1 MKRFGMIQ
9 RDEGYPTEMVECDDG
24 PFVLFDE
31 VESRESLAVSAAVMQ
46 ERQKIIAALQVLRD
60 ADEKHEGTAV
70 YGIGL
75 AQAVVN
81 ARPSPA
87 VDVLAV
93 VREYVESMTDLDPER
108 GPQRYREALKAL
120 DALVSPT
127 SSEGRSCT
135 CDHDHAEHDEH
146 RPWCG
151 GPPPKESIFDVVR
164 RFLVALDACASS
176 RRRADIEKAHEE
188 IQFDK
193 QLTALRSLVD
203 GSPKAEANGGGAE
216 G

>member
-93 VREYVESMTDLDPER
+93 VREYVEAESSTVGDLEVR
-108 GPQRYREALKAL
+108 VARY
-120 DALVSPT
+120 
-127 SSEGRSCT
+127 
-135 CDHDHAEHDEH
+135 
-146 RPWCG
+146 
-151 GPPPKESIFDVVR
+151 
-164 RFLVALDACASS
+164 VAA
-176 RRRADIEKAHEE
+176 RA
-188 IQFDK
+188 
-193 QLTALRSLVD
+193 ALRSLVD
-203 GSPKAEANGGGAE
+203 GSPKAETRDGSISDIERTLDRMYARREEAEAKDGGAE